1 MLTLRVSKNISHM
14 PNITLVTQEPNIVS
28 ISTQLEHAIFF
39 LSYAVI
45 ELMLFFFFLIGT
57 MANNK
62 LKNYPQMDKAC
73 FQSCSKTK
81 HS

>member
-1 MLTLRVSKNISHM
+1 ME
-14 PNITLVTQEPNIVS
+14 NITLVTQEPNIVS

-39 LSYAVI
+39 SYAVI

-73 FQSCSKTK
+73 FQSSIKTK
-81 HS
+81 HD